1 MNGKKIARALYLLV
15 VILFFSYGP
24 VSASPISGDPNF
36 LLPNNATN
44 TPYTFDSLRV
54 VANGYGLSSF
64 YFFDNGDIEGVNRF
78 STQTGPVFTST
89 SGSLSQGP
97 PPPNS
102 YTNLYADPSSFEAKA
117 YHHAQTD
124 GSQNF
129 YSYGSSQVWNW
140 YVLEGNPGQ
149 VTLTADILIQGQA
162 FANNGA
168 GGNAGTIFVTRLGF
182 LDSPADLTQDY
193 VISLDGAVNWTGFSE
208 VNTVDNV
215 NVLWNIG
222 SDIHDVNFIIRSQPF
237 TVTVGVPF
245 RLSLT
250 SSTQGFAGPGAL
262 GEAWSNFYDP
272 RLVTSYDFP
281 SISQLTP
288 DGFAVVVGEGQ
299 YSALGDAGYFIAP
312 VPEPATM
319 LLIGSGLIGLVGYGR
334 KKFLKK

>member
-24 VSASPISGDPNF
+24 VSASSISGDPNF

-64 YFFDNGDIEGVNRF
+64 YFFADGDIEGVNRF

-89 SGSLSQGP
+89 PGSLSQGP

-102 YTNLYADPSSFEAKA
+102 YTNLYAAPSSFEAKA

-149 VTLTADILIQGQA
+149 VTLSADILIQGQA
-162 FANNGA
+162 YANNGA
-168 GGNAGTIFVTRLGF
+168 NGNAGTIFVTRLGF

-193 VISLDGAVNWTGFSE
+193 VTSLDGAVNWTGFAE
-208 VNTVDNV
+208 VNTVDV
-215 NVLWNIG
+215 GVLWNIG
-222 SDIHDVNFIIRSQPF
+222 TNIHDVNLIIRSQPF

-250 SSTQGFAGPGAL
+250 SSTQGFAGPGDW

-272 RLVTSYDFP
+272 KLVTSYDFP
-281 SISQLTP
+281 SIPQF
-288 DGFAVVVGEGQ
+288 DVRWVRCCVGRGTVFHSGRRGIFRCP
-299 YSALGDAGYFIAP
+299 YSRTHDHAPSWLGVDWAGRVYEEE
-312 VPEPATM
+312 V
-319 LLIGSGLIGLVGYGR
+319 L
-334 KKFLKK
+334 